1 MLHIDFTYYI
11 NLPTVPM
18 ANEQKKT
25 QAFAL
30 FTEARANIHVA
41 TIKHADDTHENEPLF
56 SIKRVLLLKKYA
68 NKPHVPAY

>member
-1 MLHIDFTYYI
+1 
-11 NLPTVPM
+11 M

-41 TIKHADDTHENEPLF
+41 TIKHADDTHENEPHF
-56 SIKRVLLLKKYA
+56 FNKKSFIT
-68 NKPHVPAY
+68 